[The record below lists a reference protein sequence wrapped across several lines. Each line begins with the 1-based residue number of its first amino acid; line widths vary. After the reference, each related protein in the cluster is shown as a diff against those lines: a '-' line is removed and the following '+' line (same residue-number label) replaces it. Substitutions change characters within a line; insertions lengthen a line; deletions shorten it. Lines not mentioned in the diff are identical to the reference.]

1 MADGISNWLFGKGAL
16 KKAEGETKAEPK
28 KDIGQGY
35 SQSDMSRLADESAKR
50 ARASESKS
58 AAPKRSTKA
67 PSKR

>member
-1 MADGISNWLFGKGAL
+1 MGGISDWLFGKGAL
-16 KKAEGETKAEPK
+16 KKAGGDAKAEPK

-58 AAPKRSTKA
+58 AAPKRSAKSQ
-67 PSKR
+67 SKR